1 MFGFTKAGFDHK
13 NARTKEQKELMQKI
27 EHDGVCPFCRAHFEH
42 YHPNPI
48 IKENDSWLLTT
59 NMSPYAGT
67 KHHFFFVYTKEHKIK
82 PSDMTREESADLFE
96 LIAWVTQEHDIAGG
110 SFFMRFGE
118 AGWNG
123 SSVEHLHAHL
133 VVGEKESEKTEGL
146 RVKLGYKKKV

>member
-1 MFGFTKAGFDHK
+1 MFGFSKAGFDHK
-13 NARTKEQKELMQKI
+13 NARTEEQKKLMAKI
-27 EHDGVCPFCRAHFEH
+27 EADGVCPFCYEHFTK

-59 NMSPYAGT
+59 NMSPYEGT
-67 KHHFFFVYTKEHKIK
+67 THHFFFVYKTDHKVYPHEMTSQEH
-82 PSDMTREESADLFE
+82 ADLFA
-96 LIAWVTQEHDIAGG
+96 LVSWVIQKYQIKGG

-133 VVGEKESEKTEGL
+133 IVGVRESEETEGL
-146 RVKLGYKKKV
+146 KVKLGYKNK

>member
-1 MFGFTKAGFDHK
+1 MFGFSKAGFDHN
-13 NARTKEQKELMQKI
+13 NARTIEQKELMKKI
-27 EHDGVCPFCRAHFEH
+27 EDDGVCSFCREHFEA

-48 IKENDSWLLTT
+48 LKENNSWLLTT
-59 NMSPYAGT
+59 NMSPYVGT
-67 KHHFFFVYTKEHKIK
+67 THHFFFVYTKEHKIK

-96 LIAWVTQEHDIAGG
+96 LISWVTTEHNIPGG

-133 VVGEKESEKTEGL
+133 IVGEKESEDTEGL
-146 RVKLGYKKKV
+146 RVKLGYKKK